1 MDTLW
6 IVLGSIAGF
15 AVLCFCLFLIIIRPA
30 TGKREIMKRYKGVKF
45 AHRGL
50 HDDKKAENS
59 MSAFAAAVECGY
71 GIELDVRLSKDGEL
85 VVFHDDTVDR
95 MTEAKGRVDSFT
107 AEELSGLH
115 LGGTEDG
122 VPTFRQVLDLVDG
135 KIPLLVEM
143 KEEIGKYGV
152 AEKTAEML
160 REYKGEYIVES
171 FNPLSLAHFGTLMPE
186 VAKGLLCS
194 NYLKHPKTRSLAYF
208 AVQNMM
214 MNVHCKPDFIAYDP
228 AEWNN
233 AGLTMIRT
241 FYPKTPLV
249 CWTLKS
255 PEEEAAA
262 KEHGFTSFIFEN
274 YKSELE

>member
-1 MDTLW
+1 MKIFL
-6 IVLGSIAGF
+6 IVLAVVVGF
-15 AVLCFCLFLIIIRPA
+15 LALCFLTFLISIRPSVK
-30 TGKREIMKRYKGVKF
+30 KRDVMKRYKGVKF

-50 HDDKKAENS
+50 QDDKLAENS

-85 VVFHDDTVDR
+85 VVFHDDTLDR
-95 MTEAKGRVDSFT
+95 MTEAKGRVDSLT
-107 AEELSGLH
+107 AEELSRLH

-135 KIPLLVEM
+135 RIPLLVEM
-143 KEEIGKYGV
+143 KEDLGKYGV
-152 AEKTAEML
+152 AKKTAEML

-171 FNPLSLAHFGTLMPE
+171 FNPLSLARFGTLMPE

-194 NYLKHPKTRSLAYF
+194 NYMKNPKMRNIKSF
-208 AVQNMM
+208 VVQNMLF
-214 MNVHCKPDFIAYDP
+214 NFHCKPDFIAYAHND
-228 AEWNN
+228 WKD
-233 AGLTMIRT
+233 AGISMIRT

-255 PEEEAAA
+255 AEEEAAA
-262 KEHGFTSFIFEN
+262 KEHGFTAFIFEN
-274 YKSELE
+274 YKSEL

>member
-1 MDTLW
+1 MYVVWITLAA
-6 IVLGSIAGF
+6 IVGLLAICF
-15 AVLCFCLFLIIIRPA
+15 AVFLALIRPSS
-30 TGKREIMKRYKGVKF
+30 KHRKIMERYKGVKF

-50 HDDKKAENS
+50 HDDKMAENS

-85 VVFHDDTVDR
+85 VVFHDDTLDR
-95 MTEAKGRVDSFT
+95 MTEVQGRVDSLT
-107 AEELSGLH
+107 AEELAKLH

-122 VPTFRQVLDLVDG
+122 VPTFREVLDLVDG
-135 KIPLLVEM
+135 RIPLLVEM
-143 KEEIGKYGV
+143 KEEVGKYGV
-152 AEKTAEML
+152 AKKTAEML

-171 FNPLSLAHFGTLMPE
+171 FNPLSLAHFGTLMPD

-194 NYLKHPKTRSLAYF
+194 NYLRNPKTRSIQYF
-208 AVQNMM
+208 AVQNML
-214 MNVHCKPDFIAYDP
+214 MNVHCKPDFIAYDHK
-228 AEWNN
+228 EWKD
-233 AGLTMIRT
+233 AGITMIRT

-249 CWTLKS
+249 CWTLKT

-274 YKSELE
+274 YKSEL

>member
-1 MDTLW
+1 MKIFF
-6 IVLGSIAGF
+6 IVLGSLVGF
-15 AVLCFCLFLIIIRPA
+15 LALCFCLFLILIKPSSK
-30 TGKREIMKRYKGVKF
+30 KRDVMARYKGVKF

-50 HDDKKAENS
+50 HDTEKAENS

-95 MTEAKGRVDSFT
+95 MTEARGRVDSFT
-107 AEELSGLH
+107 AKELAKMH

-122 VPTFRQVLDLVDG
+122 VPTLCEVLKLVDER
-135 KIPLLVEM
+135 IPLLVEI
-143 KEEIGKYGV
+143 KEDLGKYGV
-152 AEKTAEML
+152 THKAAEILA
-160 REYKGEYIVES
+160 EYKGEFIIES
-171 FNPLSLAHFGTLMPE
+171 FNPLSIARMKSLMPD
-186 VAKGLLCS
+186 VARGLLCS
-194 NYLKHPKTRSLAYF
+194 NYLKNPKTRNIKTF
-208 AVQNMM
+208 VVQNMLL
-214 MNVHCKPDFIAYDP
+214 NIRCKPDFIAYAHKD
-228 AEWNN
+228 WKD
-233 AGLTMIRT
+233 AGLAMIRT

-255 PEEEAAA
+255 PEDEGAA